1 MRLSFG
7 FETTLELVGD
17 ALRPCEILR
26 DMQKLILFIKRVY
39 VPLLFIVFEIVA
51 LRYYAHSSSY
61 AEARLLT
68 ASNRI
73 VGGVYGSISGIG
85 DYFGLRRENRLLL
98 DEVARLNNELTRYR
112 ENEVYQL
119 LDSLGSE
126 IETKYTYMTAR
137 VIRNSVGRMRNF
149 ITLNK
154 GLRDGVE
161 TDMAVLTPS
170 GAMVGYVISCSER
183 YAVCISILNVDF
195 NASGKLAGDGHS
207 GSIYWD
213 GKSTENVQMHE
224 LSKYAAVEVGDTV
237 VSTGYSHFFPEDV
250 AIGYVTSVSA
260 DQTTSSY
267 DLELRL
273 AADMTRLNDVV
284 LIKNVDLY
292 ELEALEAEADS
303 IYQIR

>member
-39 VPLLFIVFEIVA
+39 VPLLFIIFEIVA

-68 ASNRI
+68 TSNRI
-73 VGGVYGSISGIG
+73 VGGVYGAISGIG

-213 GKSTENVQMHE
+213 GKSTEKVQMHE